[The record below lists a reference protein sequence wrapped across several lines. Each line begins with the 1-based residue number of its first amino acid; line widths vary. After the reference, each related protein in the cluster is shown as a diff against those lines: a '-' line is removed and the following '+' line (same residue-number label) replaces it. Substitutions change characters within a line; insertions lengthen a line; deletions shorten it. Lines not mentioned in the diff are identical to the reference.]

1 MIIIRTMKYRTKNL
15 KFSYRVFALTLA
27 ASTVLTF
34 TGCGK
39 DDKPEET
46 EVTTEV
52 QTEAENANASA
63 ETDTSEVTTESGSA
77 AQAVSL
83 NVDVASL
90 QQQNEDVVAWL
101 NVPGTEID
109 APIMQSME
117 SSDFYMHHDSEGKDD
132 ENGAVYI
139 DMPAMPDM
147 SDFNT
152 VIHGSKAL
160 FGELINYENPDYFEK
175 NSEFYVY
182 TPDNVLTY
190 TVFAVFRRENN
201 SLIREYSFVDAVED
215 RRFLDD
221 VYNGKIIGKQ
231 IREGWYELNEYN
243 FLATLTID
251 DPDANDQLV
260 VIGALSNDAA
270 GSMDRQVIEEL
281 QMGPSLLEE

>member
-1 MIIIRTMKYRTKNL
+1 MKYRTKNL
-15 KFSYRVFALTLA
+15 KFSYRVFALTLV

-34 TGCGK
+34 AGCGK
-39 DDKPEET
+39 DDKPEEA

-52 QTEAENANASA
+52 QTEAENGNASA
-63 ETDTSEVTTESGSA
+63 ETDTSEVTTESGSS